1 MATTTPTQK
10 DELLQQM
17 IGTYR
22 DLNNRV
28 RPLSEE
34 RLRLKRGDHPS
45 IRDVVVQM
53 RDDELTFA
61 QALKERLTGVPRPD
75 VIMDQRPTLGLEQS
89 GDPTAYIISQ
99 FGTARATTLSL
110 IRELSEE
117 RWGEPIEGGGTITD
131 RITELVAN
139 DRRQLERLNGL
150 LGAP

>member
-1 MATTTPTQK
+1 MATVTQK
-10 DELLQQM
+10 DELLQQL

-28 RPLSEE
+28 RPLGEE

-53 RDDELTFA
+53 RDDELIFA

-75 VIMDQRPTLGLEQS
+75 VLENERPTLGREQQD
-89 GDPTAYIISQ
+89 DPTAYVISQ

-110 IRELSEE
+110 LRELPDE
-117 RWGEPIEGGGTITD
+117 RWIEPIEGGGTVAD
-131 RITELVAN
+131 RIQELVAS
-139 DRRQLERLNGL
+139 DQRQLERLNGL

>member
-1 MATTTPTQK
+1 MATVTQK
-10 DELLQQM
+10 DELLQQL

-28 RPLSEE
+28 RPLTEE

-53 RDDELTFA
+53 RDDELIFA

-75 VIMDQRPTLGLEQS
+75 VLENERPTLGSEQQ
-89 GDPTAYIISQ
+89 GDPTAYVISQ

-110 IRELSEE
+110 VRELPEE
-117 RWGEPIEGGGTITD
+117 RWTEPIEGGGTVAD
-131 RITELVAN
+131 RIQELVTS
-139 DRRQLERLNGL
+139 DQRQLERLNGL

>member
-1 MATTTPTQK
+1 MATTSQK

-17 IGTYR
+17 ISTYR

-28 RPLSEE
+28 RPLGEE
-34 RLRLKRGDHPS
+34 RLRLKRGDRPS

-61 QALKERLTGVPRPD
+61 QALKERLTGVPMPD
-75 VIMDQRPTLGLEQS
+75 AIMDQRPTLGLEHQD
-89 GDPTAYIISQ
+89 DPTAYIISQ
-99 FGTARATTLSL
+99 FGTARATTLNL
-110 IRELSEE
+110 LRELSEE
-117 RWGEPIEGGGTITD
+117 RWTEPIEGGGTVAD
-131 RITELVAN
+131 RIVELVEN

>member
-1 MATTTPTQK
+1 MATVTQK
-10 DELLQQM
+10 DELLQQL

-28 RPLSEE
+28 RPLGEE

-53 RDDELTFA
+53 REDELIFA

-75 VIMDQRPTLGLEQS
+75 VLENERPTLGSEQQ
-89 GDPTAYIISQ
+89 GDPTAYVISQ

-110 IRELSEE
+110 VRELPEE
-117 RWGEPIEGGGTITD
+117 RWTEPIEGGGTVAD
-131 RITELVAN
+131 RIQELVAN
-139 DRRQLERLNGL
+139 DQRQLERLNGL

>member
-1 MATTTPTQK
+1 MATTTQK

-28 RPLSEE
+28 RPLGEE
-34 RLRLKRGDHPS
+34 RLRLKRGDRPS
-45 IRDVVVQM
+45 IREVVVQM

-61 QALKERLTGVPRPD
+61 QALRERITGMPKPEVAKGDGP
-75 VIMDQRPTLGLEQS
+75 ILGLEQQD
-89 GDPTAYIISQ
+89 DPTAYIISQ

-110 IRELSEE
+110 LRELPEE
-117 RWGEPIEGGGTITD
+117 RWTEPIEGGGTVID
-131 RITELVAN
+131 RLQELVET

>member
-1 MATTTPTQK
+1 MATVTQK
-10 DELLQQM
+10 DELLQQL

-28 RPLSEE
+28 RPLAEE

-53 RDDELTFA
+53 RDDELIFA

-75 VIMDQRPTLGLEQS
+75 VLAEEGPTLGHEQQ
-89 GDPTAYIISQ
+89 GDPTAYVISQ

-110 IRELSEE
+110 LRDLSDE
-117 RWGEPIEGGGTITD
+117 RWTEPIEGGGTVVD
-131 RITELVAN
+131 RIQELVAS
-139 DRRQLERLNGL
+139 DQRQLERLNGL